1 MIYRDG
7 KNPRIEKWKQE
18 FHLKGDVY
26 VINHFIESLE
36 SHRKLFPESR
46 AATIEEAEHE
56 RIVFMKEEA
65 ERIANLPHIEE
76 PEPEPEPK
84 KKGKK
89 KKEEPVEEPV
99 VEEPLEEQKE

>member
-7 KNPRIEKWKQE
+7 MSPRIEKWKQE
-18 FHLKGDVY
+18 LHLKGDVY
-26 VINHFIESLE
+26 VINHLIESLE

-56 RIVFMKEEA
+56 RIIFMKEES
-65 ERIANLPHIEE
+65 ERLANLPHIEE
-76 PEPEPEPK
+76 PKPEPEPK

-89 KKEEPVEEPV
+89 KKEEAV
-99 VEEPLEEQKE
+99 VEEPLEEPKE